1 MKSILFL
8 LLIVSGLEAY
18 RDPFSYGPEYHLF
31 ACLQIG
37 SLDSHSMVRLYDDG
51 VIATLRV
58 GDTYKQYKV
67 VAIDQREV
75 VLQEGTITHH
85 LIV

>member
-1 MKSILFL
+1 
-8 LLIVSGLEAY
+8 
-18 RDPFSYGPEYHLF
+18 
-31 ACLQIG
+31 
-37 SLDSHSMVRLYDDG
+37 MVRLYDDG